1 MPHCIGCFVFPPA
14 LRRFTLMGIVVLA
27 GGFLSVC
34 YGAPHIPG
42 SDAVV
47 LEKLPFRPNDPI
59 AREMAQMR
67 SQLQREPRD
76 LNVAVQLA
84 RRYYG
89 LVAEEGDPR
98 YLGYA
103 QAALGPWW
111 NLQEPPIPVQV
122 LRASLA
128 QFRHD
133 FSGALA
139 DLDQVLLRDP
149 RQGQARALRATIHIV
164 QARYAQASSDC
175 QALHGVTSE
184 LIAVGCEAM
193 VDGLTGHAQ
202 AAYAR
207 LNATL
212 AANPNASAD
221 EKLWVLLRL
230 AEMAQ
235 RLGNF
240 PAAEGQ
246 FRQALAL
253 GITDTF
259 LLAAYA
265 DFLLLQDRAM
275 EVDVMMKQKIRS
287 DSLLLRLVLAEK
299 RLGLPG
305 EAESQATLAAR
316 YAAAQL
322 RGDTVHQQEEAQFEL
337 KVRNNP
343 KRALALAQENWK
355 VQLEPR
361 DARIFLE
368 AALAL
373 RDPGAAAP
381 VLRWLAES
389 HIEDS
394 VLTALAQQLL
404 AVKS

>member
-1 MPHCIGCFVFPPA
+1 MPS
-14 LRRFTLMGIVVLA
+14 LRFLTTLLLAVLLCAA
-27 GGFLSVC
+27 GATAASPYL
-34 YGAPHIPG
+34 PK
-42 SDAVV
+42 SDTQI
-47 LEKLPFRPNDPI
+47 LEKLPFRANDPI

-67 SQLQREPRD
+67 AELQRNPRNLD
-76 LNVAVQLA
+76 VAVNLA

-111 NLQEPPIPVQV
+111 ELPEPPIPVQV
-122 LRASLA
+122 LRAGLA

-133 FSGALA
+133 FNGALD
-139 DLDQVLLRDP
+139 DLSKVLIRDP
-149 RQGQARALRATIHIV
+149 GQGQARALRATIHIV
-164 QARYAQASSDC
+164 QARYELARADC
-175 QALHGVTSE
+175 LALQGVSSE
-184 LIAVGCEAM
+184 LIATGCEAM
-193 VDGLTGHAQ
+193 VDGLTGKAP

-207 LNATL
+207 LDAVL
-212 AANPNASAD
+212 RAHPESPSD

-235 RLGNF
+235 RLGRTD
-240 PAAEGQ
+240 AAEVH
-246 FRQALAL
+246 FKQALGL

-265 DFLLLQDRAM
+265 DFLLLQNRAA
-275 EVDVMMKQKIRS
+275 EVNTMLKDKMRS
-287 DSLLLRLVLAEK
+287 DTLLLRLVLAEHVLK
-299 RLGLPG
+299 LPEG
-305 EAESQATLAAR
+305 VASEATLAAR

-337 KVRNNP
+337 KMRNNP

-373 RDPGAAAP
+373 KDAAAAQP
-381 VLRWLAES
+381 VLRWLDES
-389 HIEDS
+389 HIEDR
-394 VLTALAQQLL
+394 VLSTLAQQIR
-404 AVKS
+404 AVRS